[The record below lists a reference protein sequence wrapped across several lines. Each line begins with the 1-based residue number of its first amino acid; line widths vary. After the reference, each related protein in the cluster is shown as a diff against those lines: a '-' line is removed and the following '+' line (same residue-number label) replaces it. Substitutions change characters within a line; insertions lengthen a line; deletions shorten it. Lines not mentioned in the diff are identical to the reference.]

1 MSNVTPSFFV
11 LFFSLEKRTSSFL
24 QQSRGKDV
32 ALLESS
38 RAGAKQKT
46 DNTEEEE
53 EGVGRGRRK
62 KKGGGGGGREKALAC
77 EEFEQEYGD
86 CCRGQQQSPRD
97 HADHITSAACC
108 RCPKHR
114 HPVQMVQLDI
124 FLSISHRTA
133 RGYPTE
139 RQEAT
144 RHYWGCPRQHSP
156 ARMFVTIRCVTSVW
170 RLKYRNALKIDDI

>member
-24 QQSRGKDV
+24 QESRGKDV

-62 KKGGGGGGREKALAC
+62 KKGGGGERKLLPVRNLNRSTEIAAAANSKAHVTTLTTSPVLLAV
-77 EEFEQEYGD
+77 
-86 CCRGQQQSPRD
+86 
-97 HADHITSAACC
+97 AALNIVIQF
-108 RCPKHR
+108 RWSS
-114 HPVQMVQLDI
+114 
-124 FLSISHRTA
+124 SISFFQ
-133 RGYPTE
+133 YPTE
-139 RQEAT
+139 RQEAIPQNGKRPHAIT
-144 RHYWGCPRQHSP
+144 EAVHANTVRPEC
-156 ARMFVTIRCVTSVW
+156 
-170 RLKYRNALKIDDI
+170 L